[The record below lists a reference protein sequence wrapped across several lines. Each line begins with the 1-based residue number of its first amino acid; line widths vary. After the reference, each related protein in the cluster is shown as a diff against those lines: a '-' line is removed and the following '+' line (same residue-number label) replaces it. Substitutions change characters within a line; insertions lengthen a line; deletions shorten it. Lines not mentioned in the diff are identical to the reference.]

1 MSKPRYDWWS
11 YIKAT
16 IRRYPSLKYAD
27 VSGISL
33 CEKEAVEAAI
43 ATTERM
49 KNGMDRLAVVDM
61 VFWKQTHTLSR
72 AAMMIPCSERTAQ
85 QWHAD
90 FIRLVA
96 ENFKCDGLIDK
107 RLR

>member
-11 YIKAT
+11 YVKAI

-49 KNGMDRLAVVDM
+49 QNGMDRLAVVDM
-61 VFWKQTHTLSR
+61 VFWKQTHTLSG
-72 AAMMIPCSERTAQ
+72 AAMMIPCGYETAKRWQ
-85 QWHAD
+85 QQ
-90 FIRLVA
+90 FIKQVA
-96 ENFKCDGLIDK
+96 RSFKCDGLLQK
-107 RLR
+107 E